1 MSNTEEAV
9 QDVQEAG
16 NNLTA
21 ALNRLTDGATDIANT
36 QVEAVKAAQDV
47 LTEAVTK
54 LQAIA
59 KTAADKTKAQ
69 F

>member
-36 QVEAVKAAQDV
+36 QVEAVKAAQEV
-47 LTEAVTK
+47 LADAVAK
-54 LQAIA
+54 LQTIA
-59 KTAADKTKAQ
+59 KTAADKTKSQ